1 MSTFILTLTSNFI
14 IRYRSAEGLVFE
26 SRGPLIN
33 YLFENQLVD
42 KHKLRTL
49 KNLLKTNQGLTFD
62 ESRTNDKFIKHF
74 NADQNLLLFFRQRYN
89 NQVNVKETANPKL
102 PEGWKVKNINGVEYF
117 KTEDEDGL
125 VSVFHNRRQVV
136 EFLRQNNSKMTEEE
150 LVDFL
155 EEGDPESELSE
166 DEEKEESSFSTEL
179 VLN

>member
-1 MSTFILTLTSNFI
+1 MLILTSTGIL
-14 IRYRSAEGLVFE
+14 RYRSAEGLVFE

-33 YLFENQLVD
+33 HLFENQLVD

-74 NADQNLLLFFRQRYN
+74 NADQNLLLFFRTRYN
-89 NQVNVKETANPKL
+89 NQVNIKETANPKL

-136 EFLRQNNSKMTEEE
+136 EFLRQNNNSKMTEEE

-166 DEEKEESSFSTEL
+166 DEENEENLCSTEL
-179 VLN
+179 DLN